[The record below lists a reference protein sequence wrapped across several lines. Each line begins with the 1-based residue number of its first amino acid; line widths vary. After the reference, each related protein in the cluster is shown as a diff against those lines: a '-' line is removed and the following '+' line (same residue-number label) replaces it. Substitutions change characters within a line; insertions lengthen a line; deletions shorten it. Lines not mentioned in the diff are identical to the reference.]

1 MSLRQDISDISIA
14 VGIKPSVK
22 RPKTG
27 LQNTPNHRLKPSGKF
42 TSEGKVRRTNTSGLK
57 NSSIAMSYDV
67 SPEARPK
74 VNISRANMR
83 SAVTKRNH
91 HSSMFAR
98 NLAETE
104 LTNVV
109 LTQ

>member
-1 MSLRQDISDISIA
+1 
-14 VGIKPSVK
+14 
-22 RPKTG
+22 
-27 LQNTPNHRLKPSGKF
+27 
-42 TSEGKVRRTNTSGLK
+42 
-57 NSSIAMSYDV
+57 MSYDV

-83 SAVTKRNH
+83 SAVTKRNQ